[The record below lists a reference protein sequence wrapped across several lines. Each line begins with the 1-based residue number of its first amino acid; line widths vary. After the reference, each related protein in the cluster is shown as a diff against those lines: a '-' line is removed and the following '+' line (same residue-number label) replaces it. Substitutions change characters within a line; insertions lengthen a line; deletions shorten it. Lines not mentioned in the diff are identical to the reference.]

1 LRSEGNL
8 DYLDT
13 LVTHAYATEAVVVVE
28 RLVRTKYRPTFANW
42 SLEEYYQPPFKKS
55 SLTIRP

>member
-1 LRSEGNL
+1 MRSEGNL

-13 LVTHAYATEAVVVVE
+13 LVTEAVVVVVE

-42 SLEEYYQPPFKKS
+42 SLEEY
-55 SLTIRP
+55 

>member
-1 LRSEGNL
+1 MRSEGNL

-13 LVTHAYATEAVVVVE
+13 LVTHAYATEAVVVE

-42 SLEEYYQPPFKKS
+42 SLEEY
-55 SLTIRP
+55 